1 MCALTLYESRLKIN
15 PEGCYVPGEACVLSH
30 VDTIFTRLMATDRIM
45 AGEST
50 FMVECNE
57 ASSVFHKLVSTLD
70 CHLIFATHYHALTEE
85 FAANPYVCLHYMAC
99 AFQSRSRKGENN
111 SSGEDD
117 SDLDKELVFLYK
129 LTEGSSPKSFGLQ
142 VALRVGIPT
151 SVVAYVVKS
160 AHCAAQS
167 MQESLSHAFCMDD
180 KSAELGANMKQLL
193 RTVLQAGHHRAG
205 LESSSRKNQTHEQL
219 LGAWQTLQKGQ
230 DAVKG

>member
-1 MCALTLYESRLKIN
+1 
-15 PEGCYVPGEACVLSH
+15 
-30 VDTIFTRLMATDRIM
+30 
-45 AGEST
+45 
-50 FMVECNE
+50 MVECNE
-57 ASSVFHKLVSTLD
+57 ASSVLNHATSDSLVILDELGRGTSTYDGYAIAYAVFHKLVSTLD
-70 CHLIFATHYHALTEE
+70 CRLIFATHYHALTEE
-85 FAANPYVCLHYMAC
+85 FAANPYVCLRYMAC

-142 VALRVGIPT
+142 VVLCAGIPT
-151 SVVAYVVKS
+151 SVVKS

-193 RTVLQAGHHRAG
+193 HTVLRAGHHRAG

-219 LGAWQTLQKGQ
+219 LDAWQTLQKGH

>member
-1 MCALTLYESRLKIN
+1 
-15 PEGCYVPGEACVLSH
+15 
-30 VDTIFTRLMATDRIM
+30 
-45 AGEST
+45 
-50 FMVECNE
+50 MVKCNK
-57 ASSVFHKLVSTLD
+57 ASSVLNHATSDSLVILDELGRGTSTYDGYAIAYAVFHKLVSSLN
-70 CHLIFATHYHALTEE
+70 CLLIFATHYHALTEE
-85 FAANPYVCLHYMAC
+85 FAANPYVCLRYMAC

-129 LTEGSSPKSFGLQ
+129 LTEGSSPKIFGLQ
-142 VALRVGIPT
+142 VALRAGIPT
-151 SVVAYVVKS
+151 SVVKS

-193 RTVLQAGHHRAG
+193 HTVLRAGHHRAG